1 MFFWKYANNQI
12 FIYAQVTINYM
23 EKEISFSAVLHEEEL
38 EGKPV
43 FVADC
48 VELGISDFGDSVDE
62 SLGNLRKGVSLL
74 LEEAPEKRVLLK
86 TREPVLVTRVV
97 L

>member
-1 MFFWKYANNQI
+1 
-12 FIYAQVTINYM
+12 M

-38 EGKPV
+38 DGKSV

-48 VELGISDFGDSVDE
+48 VELGVSDFGDSVDE
-62 SLGNLRKGVSLL
+62 SLDHLKRGISLL
-74 LEEAPEKRVLLK
+74 LEEAPEKKVLLRK
-86 TREPVLVTRVV
+86 KEPVLVTRVV

>member
-1 MFFWKYANNQI
+1 
-12 FIYAQVTINYM
+12 M

-38 EGKPV
+38 DGNTV

-48 VELGISDFGDSVDE
+48 VELGVSDFGDSVAE
-62 SLGNLRKGVSLL
+62 SLSNLKKGISLL
-74 LEEAPEKRVLLK
+74 LEEAPEKKVLLSK
-86 TREPVLVTRVV
+86 KEPVLVTRVV

>member
-1 MFFWKYANNQI
+1 
-12 FIYAQVTINYM
+12 M

-38 EGKPV
+38 DGKSV

-48 VELGISDFGDSVDE
+48 VELGVSDFGDSVDE
-62 SLGNLRKGVSLL
+62 SLNNLKKGISLL
-74 LEEAPEKRVLLK
+74 LEEAPEKKVLLWK
-86 TREPVLVTRVV
+86 KEPVLVTRVA

>member
-1 MFFWKYANNQI
+1 
-12 FIYAQVTINYM
+12 M

-38 EGKPV
+38 DGNNV

-48 VELGISDFGDSVDE
+48 VELGVSDFGNSVDE
-62 SLGNLRKGVSLL
+62 SLDNLKRGISLL
-74 LEEAPEKRVLLK
+74 LEEAPEKKVLLRK
-86 TREPVLVTRVV
+86 KEPILITRVV

>member
-1 MFFWKYANNQI
+1 M
-12 FIYAQVTINYM
+12 FIYGLFIINYM
-23 EKEISFSAVLHEEEL
+23 KEEISFSAVLHEEEL
-38 EGKPV
+38 DGNTV

-62 SLGNLRKGVSLL
+62 SLSNLKKGISLL
-74 LEEAPEKRVLLK
+74 LEEAPEKKMLLK
-86 TREPVLVTRVV
+86 KKDPVLVTRVV